1 MANKSLKEIL
11 VEKGENY
18 YQTIKDYQI
27 TLDDVKDFYLLYQ
40 QITQLEDKYNE
51 LIVGRKEAAQVLCD
65 KLELLEEMSKF
76 ITEKIERKNNHY
88 GKCRNTIVF
97 SENTDKVLEILLH
110 LANDEGEHYDAQR
123 IWYTSYQNSERHGY
137 RDTSETSSS
146 FILLTDKE
154 ALKEYNKSKKSSIKE
169 KLQNIYQKYSMILI
183 GLTEDIISRLNIP
196 EIQKF
201 GIYMYQFAL
210 CPKEDELTKS
220 TKAFIDFIKENGSD
234 FDQMEIVDL
243 VEIIKSK
250 YKDRIRISSYVP
262 SNDSE
267 VIANLIDGLEYDP
280 SRTDEILAK
289 FEKLS
294 KPEGPV
300 KCLEPN
306 NKGKK

>member
-27 TLDDVKDFYLLYQ
+27 TLDDVKDFYFLYQ
-40 QITQLEDKYNE
+40 QIMQLEDKYNE
-51 LIVGRKEAAQVLCD
+51 LIVGRKEAAQFLCD

-76 ITEKIERKNNHY
+76 IAERMERKNNHY

-97 SENTDKVLEILLH
+97 SENADKVLEILLH

-137 RDTSETSSS
+137 RDTNETSSS
-146 FILLTDKE
+146 FILLTHKE
-154 ALKEYNKSKKSSIKE
+154 ALKEYNKSQRFSFKE
-169 KLQNIYQKYSMILI
+169 KLQKISQKYSMILI
-183 GLTEDIISRLNIP
+183 GLTEDTINQLNIP
-196 EIQKF
+196 ETQKF

-220 TKAFIDFIKENGSD
+220 AKAFIDFIKENGSD
-234 FDQMEIVDL
+234 FDQMKLEDL
-243 VEIIKSK
+243 VEIIKLK
-250 YKDRIRISSYVP
+250 YKNRIKTPSYVS

-267 VIANLIDGLEYDP
+267 VIANLIDGFEYDP
-280 SRTDEILAK
+280 SKTDEILAEYK
-289 FEKLS
+289 DLDKTT
-294 KPEGPV
+294 GPI
-300 KCLEPN
+300 KGLRPK
-306 NKGKK
+306 NK